1 MKSYEGGAI
10 PFSAMLGG
18 RNTKKRSKKR
28 VSRTRRKVKKT
39 KTKTKTKTKIKTSD
53 KISDKISEKIPDK
66 TLNKCSCKIIND
78 NSPNGLGFCAKCTPL
93 NIIMRGKDKN
103 LWKIEKSGKT
113 KKWIKV
119 N

>member
-18 RNTKKRSKKR
+18 RNTKKRSKR

-39 KTKTKTKTKIKTSD
+39 KTGKKTS
-53 KISDKISEKIPDK
+53 KVNN
-66 TLNKCSCKIIND
+66 LNKCSCKIIND
-78 NSPNGLGFCAKCTPL
+78 NSPNGLGFCEKCTPL

-103 LWKIEKSGKT
+103 LWKIEISGKT

>member
-18 RNTKKRSKKR
+18 KNTKKRSKKR

-39 KTKTKTKTKIKTSD
+39 KTKTKTKT
-53 KISDKISEKIPDK
+53 SEKIPDK

-78 NSPNGLGFCAKCTPL
+78 KSPDGLGFCANCTPL
-93 NIIMRGKDKN
+93 NIIMRGKDKK
-103 LWKIEKSGKT
+103 LWRLEQMWGN
-113 KKWIKV
+113 KKWYRVK
-119 N
+119 

>member
-28 VSRTRRKVKKT
+28 VSRTRRRVKKTKKT
-39 KTKTKTKTKIKTSD
+39 KTKTSKKPTKN
-53 KISDKISEKIPDK
+53 

-78 NSPNGLGFCAKCTPL
+78 NSPNGLGFCEKCTPL
-93 NIIMRGKDKN
+93 NIIMRGKDGK
-103 LWKIEKSGKT
+103 LWKIVKSGKT

>member
-39 KTKTKTKTKIKTSD
+39 NKTS
-53 KISDKISEKIPDK
+53 EKPTK

-78 NSPNGLGFCAKCTPL
+78 NSPNGLGFCEKCTPL

-113 KKWIKV
+113 RKWIKV

>member
-28 VSRTRRKVKKT
+28 ISRTRRKVKKT
-39 KTKTKTKTKIKTSD
+39 KTDKTS
-53 KISDKISEKIPDK
+53 EKSTK

-78 NSPNGLGFCAKCTPL
+78 NSPNGLGFCEKCTPL

>member
-39 KTKTKTKTKIKTSD
+39 KTDKTS
-53 KISDKISEKIPDK
+53 EKPTK

-78 NSPNGLGFCAKCTPL
+78 NSPNGLGFCEKCTPL

>member
-18 RNTKKRSKKR
+18 KNTKKRSKKR

-39 KTKTKTKTKIKTSD
+39 KTKTKTKIKTP
-53 KISDKISEKIPDK
+53 DKISEKIPDK

>member
-39 KTKTKTKTKIKTSD
+39 KT
-53 KISDKISEKIPDK
+53 SEKPTK

-78 NSPNGLGFCAKCTPL
+78 NSPNGLGFCEKCTPL

>member
-28 VSRTRRKVKKT
+28 ISRTIRKVKKT
-39 KTKTKTKTKIKTSD
+39 KTKTKTKTKIP
-53 KISDKISEKIPDK
+53 EKPNK

-78 NSPNGLGFCAKCTPL
+78 NSPNGLGFCEKCTPL

>member
-39 KTKTKTKTKIKTSD
+39 KTRKKTS
-53 KISDKISEKIPDK
+53 EKSTK

-78 NSPNGLGFCAKCTPL
+78 NSPNGLGFCEKCTPL

>member
-10 PFSAMLGG
+10 PFSAMLG
-18 RNTKKRSKKR
+18 RKNTKTRSKKR
-28 VSRTRRKVKKT
+28 ASRTRRKVKKT
-39 KTKTKTKTKIKTSD
+39 KTKTKTKIKTP
-53 KISDKISEKIPDK
+53 DKISEKIPDK

>member
-18 RNTKKRSKKR
+18 KNTKKRSKKR

-39 KTKTKTKTKIKTSD
+39 KTRKKTS
-53 KISDKISEKIPDK
+53 EKSTK

-78 NSPNGLGFCAKCTPL
+78 NSPNGLGFCEKCTPL

>member
-10 PFSAMLGG
+10 PFSAILGG

-39 KTKTKTKTKIKTSD
+39 KTKTKIKTSD
-53 KISDKISEKIPDK
+53 KISEKSTK
-66 TLNKCSCKIIND
+66 TLNKCTCKIIDD
-78 NSPNGLGFCAKCTPL
+78 NSPNSLGFCEKCTPL
-93 NIIMRGKDKN
+93 NIIMKGKDKK
-103 LWKIEKSGKT
+103 LWKIEISGKT

-119 N
+119 I

>member
-18 RNTKKRSKKR
+18 RNTKKRSKRKVSGTKR
-28 VSRTRRKVKKT
+28 RVKKT
-39 KTKTKTKTKIKTSD
+39 KTK
-53 KISDKISEKIPDK
+53 KISKKVNN
-66 TLNKCSCKIIND
+66 LNKCSCKIIND
-78 NSPNGLGFCAKCTPL
+78 NSPNGLGFCEKCTPL

-103 LWKIEKSGKT
+103 LWKIVKSGKT

>member
-39 KTKTKTKTKIKTSD
+39 KKTKKTS
-53 KISDKISEKIPDK
+53 EKPTN

-78 NSPNGLGFCAKCTPL
+78 NSPNGLGFCEKCTPL

-113 KKWIKV
+113 KKWTKV

>member
-1 MKSYEGGAI
+1 MKRYEGGAI

-18 RNTKKRSKKR
+18 KNTKKRSKKR

-39 KTKTKTKTKIKTSD
+39 KTKTKTKKMKTS
-53 KISDKISEKIPDK
+53 EKPTN

-78 NSPNGLGFCAKCTPL
+78 NSPNGLGFCEKCTPL

-103 LWKIEKSGKT
+103 LWKIEISGKT

>member
-39 KTKTKTKTKIKTSD
+39 KTKTKIKTS
-53 KISDKISEKIPDK
+53 EKSTK

-93 NIIMRGKDKN
+93 NIIMRGKDKK
-103 LWKIEKSGKT
+103 LWKIEISGKT

>member
-39 KTKTKTKTKIKTSD
+39 KTKTKTPD
-53 KISDKISEKIPDK
+53 KIPEKPTK

-93 NIIMRGKDKN
+93 NIIMRGKDEN

-113 KKWIKV
+113 KKWTKV

>member
-18 RNTKKRSKKR
+18 KNTKKRSKKR

-39 KTKTKTKTKIKTSD
+39 KTKTKTPD
-53 KISDKISEKIPDK
+53 KIPEKPK

>member
-39 KTKTKTKTKIKTSD
+39 KTGKKTS
-53 KISDKISEKIPDK
+53 EKPTK

-78 NSPNGLGFCAKCTPL
+78 NSPNGLGFCEKCTPL

-113 KKWIKV
+113 KKWVKV